1 MPRMDWKTK
10 AQLQLTHKILRGE
23 SSALFLF
30 HGKRLVFREPSSI
43 RAKVLMGRP
52 DSQICVFVGMYDFSV
67 ISMDDVM
74 DDVLCAHKRS
84 ETLRRATYFKRK
96 RREV

>member
-30 HGKRLVFREPSSI
+30 HGKRLVFREPASI

-52 DSQICVFVGMYDFSV
+52 DSHICVFVGMYDFSV
-67 ISMDDVM
+67 IGMDDVM

-84 ETLRRATYFKRK
+84 ESLRLSTHFKRK

>member
-30 HGKRLVFREPSSI
+30 HGMRLVLREPAAI

-74 DDVLCAHKRS
+74 EDVLCAHKRS

>member
-30 HGKRLVFREPSSI
+30 HGKRLVFREPASI

-52 DSQICVFVGMYDFSV
+52 DSRICVFVGMYDFSV
-67 ISMDDVM
+67 IGMDDVM

>member
-30 HGKRLVFREPSSI
+30 HGKRLVFREPASI
-43 RAKVLMGRP
+43 RANVLMGRP
-52 DSQICVFVGMYDFSV
+52 DSHICVFVGMYNFAV

-84 ETLRRATYFKRK
+84 ESLRLSTHFKRK

>member
-30 HGKRLVFREPSSI
+30 HGKRLVFREPASI
-43 RAKVLMGRP
+43 RAKVLMSRP
-52 DSQICVFVGMYDFSV
+52 DSHICVFVGMYNFAV

-84 ETLRRATYFKRK
+84 ESLRLSTHFKRK

>member
-30 HGKRLVFREPSSI
+30 HGKRLVFREPASI

-52 DSQICVFVGMYDFSV
+52 DSHICVFVGMYDFSV

-74 DDVLCAHKRS
+74 EDVLCAHKRS
-84 ETLRRATYFKRK
+84 ESLRLSTHFKRK